1 MKELDIVRLKEDYKE
16 ISKGTKGTVVL
27 IYDEKIVK
35 LSFLIKR
42 EIP

>member
-1 MKELDIVRLKEDYKE
+1 MKELDLVRLKGDYKE
-16 ISKGTKGTVVL
+16 ICKGTRGTVVL

-42 EIP
+42 DIP